1 MLNYRNLEI
10 GQHILFTG
18 KEPPDFKPFEEECV
32 VIEKHTDHAIA
43 QYEDVKVWIDDDTAN
58 LFYTLE
64 KKSGWKNGAQKRT
77 PRAVGLIPRGLSNYL
92 AYRE

>member
-10 GQHILFTG
+10 GQHILFAG

-58 LFYTLE
+58 LFYTL
-64 KKSGWKNGAQKRT
+64 KKNQDGKMAHKNVLQGRWD
-77 PRAVGLIPRGLSNYL
+77 
-92 AYRE
+92 